1 MYISVGV
8 CSTVGRGGEGWGK
21 GTSPLPPPIP
31 LCPSSWREGAG
42 YWGGGGEVQSYTACP
57 TVNALDLPHFSLQ
70 HSHTQI
76 ETDSDE
82 G

>member
-21 GTSPLPPPIP
+21 GTSPLPPLSHSVP
-31 LCPSSWREGAG
+31 LPGERGQG
-42 YWGGGGEVQSYTACP
+42 TGGGGEVQSYTACP
-57 TVNALDLPHFSLQ
+57 TVNALNLPQSNLQ